1 MTGEYDLA
9 IDKVD
14 YLLSIPGVLSV
25 PYIKIDPVWKPLLN
39 IPRFQKVLEKY
50 RW

>member
-1 MTGEYDLA
+1 
-9 IDKVD
+9 
-14 YLLSIPGVLSV
+14 LSV